1 MTPAPSVS
9 GDHGVVCSGLVTRD
23 VPIVV
28 AVVCCGVVVWW
39 CTVGAGATLH
49 SLSTTAGARP
59 GRYILTYTQS
69 GPSSAALN
77 TAHQQQR
84 SSDT

>member
-28 AVVCCGVVVWW
+28 AVVVWCAVL

-49 SLSTTAGARP
+49 SLCTTAGARP

-77 TAHQQQR
+77 TTAEGAVTR
-84 SSDT
+84 DT